1 MVQQVSSLRKQL
13 LDTALPLPLRFRVLF
28 SLRAVNTDEAVD
40 ALLAGECPCARGRVL
55 SRRTEERL
63 ANSACTWPS
72 PGLGDP
78 SALFRHEVAF
88 ALGQMRV
95 RGQLRPERSCCAAV
109 ADGALLAQR
118 RLHVPSTR

>member
-1 MVQQVSSLRKQL
+1 MVQQVSALRKQL

-55 SRRTEERL
+55 SRRTE
-63 ANSACTWPS
+63 
-72 PGLGDP
+72 G
-78 SALFRHEVAF
+78 ALFRHEVAF